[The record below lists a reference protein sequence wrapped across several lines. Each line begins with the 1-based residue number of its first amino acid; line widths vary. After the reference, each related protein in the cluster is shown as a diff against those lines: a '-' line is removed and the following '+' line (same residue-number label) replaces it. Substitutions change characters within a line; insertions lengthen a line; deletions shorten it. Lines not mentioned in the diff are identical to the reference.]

1 MGLFTDSILK
11 TLRMGEFNS
20 CNQWSKVVYLGC
32 RSSLRSAS
40 GSSKKSIDEICDD
53 IFKITLICRH
63 YNITTIFLSSIAYS
77 TKENLQLIRNLN
89 GLLYNACK
97 KCGFLF
103 VYNGVISKCDLW
115 KRGHSLVENW
125 QSHYYKKPF

>member
-1 MGLFTDSILK
+1 MYLIPAINGAKWSILDAAAV
-11 TLRMGEFNS
+11 LDLPL
-20 CNQWSKVVYLGC
+20 VHL
-32 RSSLRSAS
+32 
-40 GSSKKSIDEICDD
+40 KSIDEICDD

-63 YNITTIFLSSIAYS
+63 YNITTIFISSVAYS

-97 KCGFLF
+97 KCGFHF
-103 VYNGVISKCDLW
+103 VYNGAVSKCDLW
-115 KRGHSLVENW
+115 KRGHSLFENW